1 MSYAFIKSSP
11 NPLSWAALKQPVKK
25 HAKQNTYPH
34 KGFKEVQLE
43 TGVFFQQLWIP
54 GKTLLEKLPKNITLN
69 FLPKLNSN
77 RNRQSNEHEIW
88 LFTSATILCTARFAV
103 VNVCACTGQQK
114 CPRNAPTAEC
124 LCSPTPQGVHVPTAA
139 GTTYL
144 IMAAGDSKKN
154 CDSALRSYTGDT
166 RGILKQKTISS
177 SGPDLHF
184 WFLYDS
190 LSHRHDFL

>member
-1 MSYAFIKSSP
+1 MLNKTLTHTKASRKF
-11 NPLSWAALKQPVKK
+11 SWKPV
-25 HAKQNTYPH
+25 
-34 KGFKEVQLE
+34 F
-43 TGVFFQQLWIP
+43 FFQQLWIT
-54 GKTLLEKLPKNITLN
+54 GKMLLEKLPKNIILN

-103 VNVCACTGQQK
+103 VNVYTCTGQQK

-166 RGILKQKTISS
+166 REILKQKTISS